1 MPQTDH
7 DRVIALAGLFQATH
21 LVRNIARTGQCSPE
35 EFETCITSLFKID
48 AADSEDIY
56 GGIRHLRTGLQLF
69 VDQLRQPAED
79 REVTRYAL
87 TLLALERKLRR
98 KPEMLQKIRQQID
111 ATQDKLQYF
120 ELTHHNIV
128 ASLAEAYSATAST
141 LSPRVMVNGEHVHL
155 TRKENADRIRAL
167 LLAGLRAAV
176 LWRQS
181 GGGRLLMLL
190 RYKKLIAEAQRL
202 LRRIKGPVELR
213 DVNS

>member
-1 MPQTDH
+1 
-7 DRVIALAGLFQATH
+7 
-21 LVRNIARTGQCSPE
+21 
-35 EFETCITSLFKID
+35 
-48 AADSEDIY
+48 
-56 GGIRHLRTGLQLF
+56 
-69 VDQLRQPAED
+69 
-79 REVTRYAL
+79 
-87 TLLALERKLRR
+87 
-98 KPEMLQKIRQQID
+98 
-111 ATQDKLQYF
+111 
-120 ELTHHNIV
+120 
-128 ASLAEAYSATAST
+128 
-141 LSPRVMVNGEHVHL
+141 MVNGEHVHL